1 MQCPGC
7 GQANRESASFCGGCG
22 QSLAREVACTRCAAV
37 NPPGQR
43 FCDACGAPLAASP
56 GQAAPTTGGRA
67 SGAPTASAL
76 PASGGASATRSVSGA
91 SRRPAA
97 PAPGAP
103 TSFAGGRY
111 AVRGFL
117 GEGAKKRVY
126 LAHDARLNRE
136 VAIALIKGDA
146 LDAGGRERVR
156 REAEAMGQLGDH
168 PHAVTVYD
176 VAEEGG
182 QLFIVSQYMAG
193 GDLEAHLHESEGR
206 RLAVPEALRIA
217 DQVAQ
222 ALEHAHGRSVI
233 HRDVKP
239 GNVWLAADGAAC
251 LGDFGLALALGQSRL
266 TQDGMMVGTAAY
278 MAPEQALGRAP
289 DVRSDLYALGATL
302 YEMVAGRPPFV
313 GDDPVAVISQHI
325 NTPPVAP
332 SWHNPQVSRPLE
344 ALILDLLA
352 KDPGARPP
360 SAGAVR
366 ERLAAL
372 AGAAVSV
379 TAAVAREAA
388 NPLDRLASGVF
399 VGREVELAKLRGGL
413 DAALAGRGRIL
424 LLVGEP
430 GVGKTRTSEELVT
443 YARMRGAQV
452 LWGRCYEGEGAPPY
466 WPWVQVIRSYAHE
479 CEPRTLAAEMGPGA
493 SDIAAVV
500 SEVRAR
506 LPGLPEPPPLEPDQA
521 RFRLF
526 DGVAGFLR
534 NAARRQPLVLV
545 LDDLHWADKASLL
558 LLQFL
563 ARELGSDRLL
573 VLGTYRDVEL
583 RRQHP
588 LSETLAELA
597 RNPLCE
603 RVLLRGL
610 ARADVARFIE
620 ATTGKAPAEAL
631 ADAVFRETE
640 GNPFFVHEVVRLLAA
655 DGRLERPPVGG
666 SWSLE
671 IPQGV
676 REVVGRRLNRLSEEC
691 NQALAI
697 ASVVG
702 REFDLAV
709 LQRVAELPEER
720 LLETLEE
727 AAAARVIG
735 DVPEARGRYRFSHAL
750 VRETLYEEL
759 NTPRR
764 VRLHARVGAVL
775 EELHRDE
782 GPQLAEISHHCFQ
795 AVQAGGVDRAVEAA
809 TRAGDWAAGR
819 LAHEEA
825 ALHYERAVQALELG
839 EKPDPARLAVLVVR
853 LAELQRD
860 AGVTERGR
868 ETAVR
873 GAALARELGS
883 AELLARAALAYGGNF
898 PVIEM
903 GRMDAT
909 MIALAE
915 EALAALGDGDS
926 LLRIEVLCRLATEFF
941 FGGASERIE
950 AILEEAFAA
959 ARRLGDPAA
968 LARALA
974 CVSFGRMCWTAEDWE
989 RVRGVHEEVIR
1000 LSRET
1005 GDAARAHF
1013 ATAGLVTAD
1022 LSLGRRDLVD
1032 RDIARGAAL
1041 AREARNPASRYFPV
1055 MYRAM
1060 TALLEGRFAEGSALA
1075 QEALQV
1081 GLATVESNA
1090 LQWFACQHMGARVHL
1105 GGYGPTPQLEEW
1117 VGRFTGYPLYR
1128 VALAHACAAVGD
1140 ARARELFDGLA
1151 REGFALPEDGNWGPG
1166 MYLLAH
1172 TAELIGDAPGAA
1184 LLHERLVP
1192 CAGVHAQWGA
1202 GIAYVGPLSGALA
1215 RTAVLLGR
1223 LDEAERHFA
1232 DALAGLESLRA
1243 WPSLATYQHAFA
1255 RMLLARAGP
1264 GDRARALELLNR
1276 ALERAQALGMKPLTE
1291 QALAAKLEA
1300 QGVASGSHDQQRSID
1315 VVAWQVDRRRP
1326 DLSATAAPDG
1336 TVTLVF
1342 SDMEGFTRMTESLG
1356 DVAAHQVVQ
1365 AHNRIVREQ
1374 TAAHGGREV
1383 ELRGDGFLLAFPS
1396 ARQAALCSIALQRAM
1411 AAHNA
1416 ANGGRPIRI
1425 RIGIHTGEALRDAD
1439 KFFGRSV
1446 IQAFRIADLAAGAEI
1461 LTSSLTAELLRSA
1474 GDLRFGEER
1483 EVELKGLEGRHRVY
1497 ALDWAGA

>member
-1 MQCPGC
+1 
-7 GQANRESASFCGGCG
+7 
-22 QSLAREVACTRCAAV
+22 
-37 NPPGQR
+37 
-43 FCDACGAPLAASP
+43 
-56 GQAAPTTGGRA
+56 
-67 SGAPTASAL
+67 
-76 PASGGASATRSVSGA
+76 
-91 SRRPAA
+91 
-97 PAPGAP
+97 
-103 TSFAGGRY
+103 
-111 AVRGFL
+111 
-117 GEGAKKRVY
+117 
-126 LAHDARLNRE
+126 
-136 VAIALIKGDA
+136 
-146 LDAGGRERVR
+146 
-156 REAEAMGQLGDH
+156 MGQLGDH

-176 VAEEGG
+176 VAEENG
-182 QLFIVSQYMAG
+182 QLFIVSQYMTG
-193 GDLEAHLHESEGR
+193 GDLEVYLRESEGR
-206 RLAVPEALRIA
+206 RLPLLEALRIA
-217 DQVAQ
+217 DQIAQ

-239 GNVWLAADGAAC
+239 GNIWLAADGTAC

-266 TQDGMMVGTAAY
+266 TQDGMMVGTASY

-332 SWHNPQVSRPLE
+332 SWHNAQVSRPLE

-352 KDPGARPP
+352 KDPEARPR
-360 SAGAVR
+360 SAAAVR

-372 AGAAVSV
+372 SGAAVSA

-399 VGREVELAKLRGGL
+399 VGRDAEVEKLRAGL

-430 GVGKTRTSEELVT
+430 GIGKTRTSEELVT

-466 WPWVQVIRSYAHE
+466 WPWVQVIRSYVHD
-479 CEPRTLAAEMGPGA
+479 CDPQTLASEMGAGA
-493 SDIAAVV
+493 TDIAAVV

-506 LPGLPEPPPLEPDQA
+506 LPGLPEPSRLEPDQA

-526 DGVAGFLR
+526 DGVASFLR

-573 VLGTYRDVEL
+573 LLGTYRDVEL

-610 ARADVARFIE
+610 GRADVARFIE
-620 ATTGKAPAEAL
+620 ATTGNAPADAL
-631 ADAVFRETE
+631 VEAVFRETE

-655 DGRLERPPVGG
+655 DGRLERPPDGG

-691 NQALAI
+691 NQALAV
-697 ASVVG
+697 ASVIG

-709 LQRVAELPEER
+709 LQRVVELSEER
-720 LLETLEE
+720 LLETLDE
-727 AAAARVIG
+727 AVAARVIG
-735 DVPEARGRYRFSHAL
+735 DVPETLDRYRFSHAL

-764 VRLHARVGAVL
+764 VRMHGRVGAVL
-775 EELHRDE
+775 EELQRGAE
-782 GPQLAEISHHCFQ
+782 GPHLAEISHHCFQ

-819 LAHEEA
+819 MAHEEA

-839 EKPDPARLAVLVVR
+839 EKPDPDRLAALVVR

-860 AGVTERGR
+860 AGATERGR
-868 ETAVR
+868 ETALR

-903 GRMDAT
+903 GRADAT
-909 MIALAE
+909 MLALAE
-915 EALAALGDGDS
+915 EALTALGDGDS
-926 LLRIEVLCRLATEFF
+926 RLRVQVLDRLATEFF
-941 FGGASERIE
+941 FVGASDRIE
-950 AILEEAFAA
+950 ALQEEAVAI
-959 ARRLGDPAA
+959 ARRLEDPAS
-968 LARALA
+968 LARALSS
-974 CVSFGRMCWTAEDWE
+974 VQFGRMSWTTKDWQ

-1000 LSRET
+1000 LCEQT
-1005 GDAARAHF
+1005 GDAALAHF
-1013 ATAGLVTAD
+1013 STAGCVTAS

-1041 AREARNPASRYFPV
+1041 AGEARNPASRYFPL
-1055 MYRAM
+1055 MYRCM

-1075 QEALQV
+1075 QQALQI
-1081 GLATVESNA
+1081 GLASVESNA
-1090 LQWFACQHMGARVHL
+1090 LQWFACQHMGSLVHL

-1128 VALAHACAAVGD
+1128 VALAHACAVTGD
-1140 ARARELFDGLA
+1140 LARARALYDGLA
-1151 REGFALPEDGNWGPG
+1151 HESFALPEDGNWGPG
-1166 MYLLAH
+1166 MYLLAQ
-1172 TAELIGDAPGAA
+1172 TAERIGDTAGAA
-1184 LLHERLVP
+1184 LLHEKLLP

-1223 LDEAERHFA
+1223 LDEAERHFE
-1232 DALAGLESLRA
+1232 DVLSSLEALRA
-1243 WPSLATYQHAFA
+1243 WPWLATYQYTFA
-1255 RMLLARAGP
+1255 RMLLGRAGP
-1264 GDRARALELLNR
+1264 GDGARARELLNR
-1276 ALERAQALGMKPLTE
+1276 ALERAQALGMKPLLE

-1300 QGVASGSHDQQRSID
+1300 QGVASGTHDQQRSID
-1315 VVAWQVDRRRP
+1315 VVAYQVERKRP
-1326 DLSATAAPDG
+1326 DLSATTAPDG
-1336 TVTLVF
+1336 TVTLMF
-1342 SDMEGFTRMTESLG
+1342 SDMEGFTRMTERLG
-1356 DVAAHQVVQ
+1356 DLRAREVIRD
-1365 AHNRIVREQ
+1365 HNRIVREQ
-1374 TAAHGGREV
+1374 LAAHGGYEV
-1383 ELRGDGFLLAFPS
+1383 ELQGDGFLLAFGS
-1396 ARQAALCSIALQRAM
+1396 ARRALHCAIGIQRAM
-1411 AAHNA
+1411 LVHSAVHPEEPL
-1416 ANGGRPIRI
+1416 RV
-1425 RIGIHTGEALRDAD
+1425 RIGLHTGEALREAE
-1439 KFFGRSV
+1439 KFFGRTV
-1446 IQAFRIADLAAGAEI
+1446 ILAARIAAQAQAGEI
-1461 LTSSLTAELLRSA
+1461 LASALLRELTQSS
-1474 GDLRFGEER
+1474 GDLRFGADR
-1483 EVELKGLEGRHRVY
+1483 VLELKGIAEPQHVY
-1497 ALDWAGA
+1497 EVEWQQSQ